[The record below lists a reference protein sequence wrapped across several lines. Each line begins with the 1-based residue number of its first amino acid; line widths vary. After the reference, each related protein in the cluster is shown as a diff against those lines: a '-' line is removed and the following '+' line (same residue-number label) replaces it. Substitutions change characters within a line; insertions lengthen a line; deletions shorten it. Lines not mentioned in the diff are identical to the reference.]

1 MRMRRLGNSGLF
13 VSEMCF
19 GAMTFGGA
27 EGIWGQVGRL
37 GQEEADGLVKAALE
51 AGINLFDTAN
61 VYANGRSEEILGQ
74 SLRNLGVARDDVI
87 IASKVGSTMG
97 EGPNRRGASRR
108 HIISECRAS
117 LARLGVDHIDLYQI
131 HAFDPATPMEETLEA
146 LDALVRAGDVRYVG
160 LSNWA
165 AWQVMK
171 AIGIT
176 RARTLAPIASL
187 QAYYTLVGR
196 DAEREIVPL
205 LTSEQ
210 VGLMVWSPLAGGYLS
225 GKYSAGG
232 SGDGSDGEAGRQTTL
247 DFPPIDRSRGE
258 PLIAVLR
265 SVGEKHGRPPAQ
277 IALAWLLRQPAV
289 STIILGAKRVG
300 QLTGNIKATEIVLD
314 DADLSA
320 LDAVSRL
327 PAEYPGWLLNAPG
340 SRTA

>member
-1 MRMRRLGNSGLF
+1 M
-13 VSEMCF
+13 
-19 GAMTFGGA
+19 
-27 EGIWGQVGRL
+27 
-37 GQEEADGLVKAALE
+37 
-51 AGINLFDTAN
+51 
-61 VYANGRSEEILGQ
+61 
-74 SLRNLGVARDDVI
+74 I
-87 IASKVGSTMG
+87 IATKVGSAMG

-131 HAFDPATPMEETLEA
+131 HAFDPATPMEETLGA
-146 LDALVRAGDVRYVG
+146 LGTLVRAGDVRYIG

-176 RARTLAPIASL
+176 LARTLAPITSL
-187 QAYYTLVGR
+187 QANYTLVGR
-196 DAEREIVPL
+196 DIEREIVPML
-205 LTSEQ
+205 ISEQ

-225 GKYSAGG
+225 GKYSPGGGAGAGASG
-232 SGDGSDGEAGRQTTL
+232 SGEGGRQTQL

-289 STIILGAKRVG
+289 STVIIGAKRVG
-300 QLTGNIKATEIVLD
+300 QLTENVAATQIILD
-314 DADLSA
+314 DDDLSA

-340 SRTA
+340 SRNA